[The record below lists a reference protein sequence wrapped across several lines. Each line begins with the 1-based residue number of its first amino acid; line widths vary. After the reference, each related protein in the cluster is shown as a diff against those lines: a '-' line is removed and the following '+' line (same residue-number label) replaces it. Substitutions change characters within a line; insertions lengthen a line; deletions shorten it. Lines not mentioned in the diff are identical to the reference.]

1 MVNMIHFFSSPYLMM
16 YNTLGKLNPNLEI
29 IGSTMDIPHTKIIVD
44 VILPQAKSTVA
55 EMAMY
60 FFVNSMMTIS
70 AVSFLA
76 TTANQPLSLMIPSF
90 ESQMLFECAGVVSL
104 CILAVNLLIKAL
116 VIRYKKIV
124 AQRDA
129 A

>member
-1 MVNMIHFFSSPYLMM
+1 MM
-16 YNTLGKLNPNLEI
+16 YNTFGKLNPNLEI
-29 IGSTMDIPHTKIIVD
+29 IGSTMDIPRIRIIVD
-44 VILPQAKSTVA
+44 VILPQVRPTIA
-55 EMAMY
+55 EMVLY

-76 TTANQPLSLMIPSF
+76 TTAIQPVSLMIPSF

-104 CILAVNLLIKAL
+104 CILAANLLLKAL